1 MRVPQDDVGFIVDFR
16 NYSDD
21 SRDLGWQRLS
31 VDEAAAWGATGYY
44 PTQVVRFFRNDP
56 RIRYRGRI
64 HELVEPSI
72 QSAGGRMVPANVTIH
87 HQAYL
92 ARLVEWDDVW
102 YAYRDGR
109 ILPANAERERLY
121 MLLEAARRTSD
132 DSATILE
139 RSRSVA
145 RSAKF

>member
-1 MRVPQDDVGFIVDFR
+1 MTD
-16 NYSDD
+16 
-21 SRDLGWQRLS
+21 RLT
-31 VDEAAAWGATGYY
+31 V
-44 PTQVVRFFRNDP
+44 VVRSFPTADRVFAGDVSSAIESVLETSPDDP
-56 RIRYRGRI
+56 VTVVSGLLRRHY
-64 HELVEPSI
+64 P
-72 QSAGGRMVPANVTIH
+72 NVTIH
-87 HQAYL
+87 HQADL